1 MSLGANT
8 GPRGPARPSRLL
20 HLGLSRGR
28 AELSTV
34 PLQTYHLLPAKAA
47 LGCRLT
53 PGLPGCSGWHL
64 GFGDTVPSMPVSGA

>member
-34 PLQTYHLLPAKAA
+34 PLQTYHLLQAKAA
-47 LGCRLT
+47 LGRHLT
-53 PGLPGCSGWHL
+53 LALPGCYGWHL